1 MTGLRAQKK
10 SGSDPLSCYALAA
23 LGAIPCRSNEHG
35 AGGIIQK
42 GYGEEKE
49 PGVSWLIFVLG
60 FIALTWVGDDD
71 CLDEALSVS
80 HVSPRTSLDVLRAS
94 ATVKKPET
102 FS

>member
-1 MTGLRAQKK
+1 MPKLTKRGYRGVVGFWTPSIKK
-10 SGSDPLSCYALAA
+10 ESGVRTQ
-23 LGAIPCRSNEHG
+23 G
-35 AGGIIQK
+35 
-42 GYGEEKE
+42 
-49 PGVSWLIFVLG
+49 
-60 FIALTWVGDDD
+60 ALTWVGDDD